1 MPQGEL
7 YIRSRRTRQLT
18 SGATG
23 LISTI
28 PSEWNDSSNTGYD
41 SVGWVDAYL
50 RYGISLENG
59 ARSKL
64 MTPAPMKT
72 PTNGSNALRDGVAF
86 SGPSIGK
93 TDKHDFSFDM
103 HIVAQNEEAFLDRY
117 KLFCDEILRD
127 QYFQLRIRKMPG
139 AVRHLLYDGCEPFS
153 EFNLEMAKFTLSV
166 TEPHP
171 EINDNRVPPIM
182 SAT

>member
-1 MPQGEL
+1 MPQGQL
-7 YIRSRRTRQLT
+7 FIRSRSTRQLT
-18 SGATG
+18 SGAAG

-50 RYGISLENG
+50 RYGMSLEDG

-72 PTNGSNALRDGVAF
+72 PTNSSNSLRDGVAF
-86 SGPSIGK
+86 AGVAIGK
-93 TDKHDFSFDM
+93 TDKHEFSFDM
-103 HIVAQNEEAFLDRY
+103 HIAAPDEATFLQLYQR
-117 KLFCDEILRD
+117 FCDEILRG
-127 QYFQLRIRKMPG
+127 QYFQLRLNVSPTK
-139 AVRHLLYDGCEPFS
+139 VRHLLYDGCEPFS
-153 EFNLEMAKFTLSV
+153 EFHLEMAKFTLSV

-171 EINDNRVPPIM
+171 EINDNRVPSIM
-182 SAT
+182 RGT